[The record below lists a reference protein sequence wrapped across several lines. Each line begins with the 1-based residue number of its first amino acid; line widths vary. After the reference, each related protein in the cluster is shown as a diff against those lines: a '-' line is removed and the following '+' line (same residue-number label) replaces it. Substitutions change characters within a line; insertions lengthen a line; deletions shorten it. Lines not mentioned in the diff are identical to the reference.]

1 MTQPLGSLSS
11 ISSQSEE
18 MIYLP
23 WQEVFLH
30 LEKYNLIHA
39 TEVCHTFENLPLNV
53 YHSQLEDKIS
63 MNAKQLLDL
72 HLPLFHLL
80 VFDNPQFAKQKD
92 QFQYLGEELHQTWR
106 EYSLPLIIRYA
117 LSKCRT
123 LEELDLSHPRY
134 SVNTFLGQF
143 DNFQEEIATITWE
156 PGLQI
161 STYPQIQTV
170 SASLEP
176 YFNEHL
182 PMNLTLPHMKKLT
195 VVYPYNWNDWSEVK
209 SLFPNLEII
218 ELTSNELSIQYSE
231 EQIAALIELFPKVKE
246 IVRKN

>member
-1 MTQPLGSLSS
+1 MTQPIGSLSS
-11 ISSQSEE
+11 TSSQNEE
-18 MIYLP
+18 MFCLP

-63 MNAKQLLDL
+63 MDAKQLLDL

-80 VFDNPQFAKQKD
+80 VFDNPQFAKQKG
-92 QFQYLGEELHQTWR
+92 QFQYLGEELHRTWR
-106 EYSLPLIIRYA
+106 EYSLPLITRYA
-117 LSKCRT
+117 LSKCRA
-123 LEELDLSHPRY
+123 LEALDLSHPRY
-134 SVNTFLGQF
+134 SVSTFLGQF
-143 DNFQEEIATITWE
+143 DNFQGEIATISPE
-156 PGLQI
+156 PNLQI
-161 STYPQIQTV
+161 NTYPQIQTV

-176 YFNEHL
+176 YFKEHL

-195 VVYPYNWNDWSEVK
+195 VVYPYNWNDWNEVK

-218 ELTSNELSIQYSE
+218 ELTSTQFSMEYSE
-231 EQIAALIELFPKVKE
+231 EQIAALKELFPKIKE